1 MATTLGQITT
11 TKLVIYSRT
20 VYFFGEIRHNKVIFL
35 VVGGVQNMAK
45 EDYREKVEEHRQEI
59 DLHNESGSKVSR
71 VSRHRKKSAKKQS
84 NPMMTIL
91 TVVLIFIPLTILGY
105 VWLIYEPSTSA
116 KESASGGEE
125 NLVEIQ
131 KQNPQTPASINSDED
146 KKDTDE
152 DQATEKAKVD
162 DEKVEKE
169 RLAAEEAK
177 KAEEKLA
184 KARAEKDAAEAKKA
198 EEAQKV
204 AAKKAKELEEKK
216 KAAAKAEQKTHTVSS
231 SDNLYRIALKYYG
244 NGSPAYIEKIK
255 AANNLSSD
263 SITAGQ
269 VLVIVP

>member
-1 MATTLGQITT
+1 
-11 TKLVIYSRT
+11 
-20 VYFFGEIRHNKVIFL
+20 
-35 VVGGVQNMAK
+35 MAK

-59 DLHNESGSKVSR
+59 DLHNESGSTASR
-71 VSRHRKKSAKKQS
+71 VSRHRKKSVKKQS
-84 NPMMTIL
+84 NPMMTVL
-91 TVVLIFIPLTILGY
+91 TIVLIFIPLTILGY
-105 VWLIYEPSTSA
+105 VWLFYEPNTSA
-116 KESASGGEE
+116 KESASGGGQES
-125 NLVEIQ
+125 LVEIQ
-131 KQNPQTPASINSDED
+131 KQNPQAPASINSDDDED
-146 KKDTDE
+146 KEETNDEKATDN
-152 DQATEKAKVD
+152 AKVD
-162 DEKVEKE
+162 DEKAEKE

-204 AAKKAKELEEKK
+204 AAAKAKELEKKK
-216 KAAAKAEQKTHTVSS
+216 KAQEAAKAEQKTHTVSS

-244 NGSPAYIEKIK
+244 NGSSAYIEKIK